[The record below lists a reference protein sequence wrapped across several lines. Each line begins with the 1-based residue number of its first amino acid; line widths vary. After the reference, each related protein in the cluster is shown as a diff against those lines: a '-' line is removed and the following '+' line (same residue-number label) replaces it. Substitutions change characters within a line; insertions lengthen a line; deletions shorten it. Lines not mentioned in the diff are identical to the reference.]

1 MVIYLSTFVA
11 SLFRQ
16 ATRLLVRSPIFYG
29 GLRCANPPYGADS
42 WQQTGWVSAYLV
54 LFMRYHK
61 RVYRSSIASGS
72 QCMQAILLSREEV
85 ARRAKQLY
93 ESSIRQ
99 KVETEENI
107 GKMVIIDIETG
118 DYEVDKTGLQASRNL
133 SKKHPNARLFGI
145 RIGYNVAVSFGGVME
160 RVQK

>member
-1 MVIYLSTFVA
+1 MKELKEV
-11 SLFRQ
+11 
-16 ATRLLVRSPIFYG
+16 
-29 GLRCANPPYGADS
+29 
-42 WQQTGWVSAYLV
+42 
-54 LFMRYHK
+54 
-61 RVYRSSIASGS
+61 GS
-72 QCMQAILLSREEV
+72 QRMQAILLSREEV

-99 KVETEENI
+99 QVELEKNI

-118 DYEVDKTGLQASRNL
+118 DYEVDKTGLKASRSL

-160 RVQK
+160 RVYK